1 MSFKEGG
8 EGGEEK
14 LELEDLEGIG
24 SSTAEKLRRAGINT
38 VSQLACIPARELE
51 EISDLAEGRAGEAA
65 RSAREAV
72 FPKVMTAK
80 EYLEKRKCIQP
91 MTTGSKNLDCLL
103 CGGLEPGITEL
114 IGAYGTGKTQ
124 ICLQLCLTVQLTR
137 NRGGLDGA
145 AFYIDTEDT
154 FKPERLNPIAKALG
168 LEIEQALDR
177 ISVFR
182 AINSDHQLE
191 GLRVA
196 QEYVAQKKA
205 DLIIVDSLTAH
216 FRAEYSGREN
226 LVFRQ
231 QRLNTFIHRLQRIST
246 IHNTIIVVTN
256 QVLDVPEVI
265 PGVKP
270 ARPAGGNVVAHG
282 CTFRLWLERSK
293 GMTKVSVIDSP
304 KHPRNST
311 WIALTEAG
319 VVDAEGPR

>member
-1 MSFKEGG
+1 MGYEDRDG
-8 EGGEEK
+8 
-14 LELEDLEGIG
+14 LELEDLPGIG
-24 SSTAEKLRRAGINT
+24 SATAERLRKAGIKT
-38 VSQLACIPARELE
+38 VKDLACIPARELE
-51 EISDLAEGRAGEAA
+51 EISELAEGRAGEAV
-65 RSAREAV
+65 RNAREAV
-72 FPKVMTAK
+72 FPKVMTAR
-80 EYLEKRKCIQP
+80 EYLEKRKGIQFL
-91 MTTGSKNLDCLL
+91 TTGTKNLDLLL

-154 FKPERLNPIAKALG
+154 FKPERLYPIANALG
-168 LEIEQALDR
+168 LEGDQILDR
-177 ISVFR
+177 VHVFR
-182 AINSDHQLE
+182 AINSDHQFE

-196 QEYVAQKKA
+196 QEYVVEKKA
-205 DLIIVDSLTAH
+205 NLIIVDSLTAH

-226 LVFRQ
+226 LVTRQ
-231 QRLNTFIHRLQRIST
+231 QRLNTFIHQLQRIST
-246 IHNTIIVVTN
+246 MHDAIIVVTN
-256 QVLDVPEVI
+256 QILDVPEVI

-304 KHPRNST
+304 KHPRSST
-311 WIALTEAG
+311 WVMLSEAG
-319 VVDAEGPR
+319 VKDSEVPK